1 MSDPRPIGVFD
12 SGVGGLT
19 VLSEI
24 RNRLPYENTVYFGDT
39 ARVPYGVRDLAE
51 VRWFAYEIIRYLIT
65 LDVKLIV
72 IACNTATAAAL
83 KTAQRSFDVPIIGVI
98 EPGARAA
105 AIEANN
111 RRVGVLATE
120 ATVRSRAYA
129 QAVSYIDA
137 GIRVMEQACPA
148 FVPLIEQGITEG
160 PELEAAARG
169 YLTPLMRER
178 VGAVILG
185 CTHYP
190 LISATIN
197 RILGPEVRLVS
208 SAGQTALEV
217 GRILSRRGLLRRPE
231 NKDDEGK
238 SAYVC
243 SADPGEFAALGSRF
257 LDEEIRAVSPMAV
270 IEALKARSEGNG
282 ASGRE
287 GRSRLDVPLIY

>member
-1 MSDPRPIGVFD
+1 M
-12 SGVGGLT
+12 LA
-19 VLSEI
+19 EI
-24 RNRLPYENTVYFGDT
+24 RNRLPYENAIYFGDT

-51 VRWFAYEIIRYLIT
+51 VRWFAYEIIRYLIG

-129 QAVSYIDA
+129 KAISYIDA
-137 GIRVMEQACPA
+137 GIRVREQACPA
-148 FVPLIEQGITEG
+148 FVPLIERGITEG
-160 PELEAAARG
+160 PELERAARS
-169 YLTPLMRER
+169 YLHPLMDER

-197 RILGPEVRLVS
+197 RILGPEVRLIS

-217 GRILSRRGLLRRPE
+217 GRILSRRDYLRRP
-231 NKDDEGK
+231 KDPEDEGK
-238 SAYVC
+238 SVYVC
-243 SADPGEFAALGSRF
+243 SADPEDFAALGSKF
-257 LDEEIRAVSPMAV
+257 LDEEIRAFGQADVV
-270 IEALKARSEGNG
+270 KAAGK
-282 ASGRE
+282 
-287 GRSRLDVPLIY
+287 SRQSSAPLLY

>member
-19 VLSEI
+19 VLAEI
-24 RNRLPYENTVYFGDT
+24 RDRLPYENTVYFGDT

-105 AIEANN
+105 VIEANN

-129 QAVSYIDA
+129 KAVSNIDA

-169 YLTPLMRER
+169 YLRPLMSER

-217 GRILSRRGLLRRPE
+217 GRILSRQGYLRKPE
-231 NKDDEGK
+231 SREDEGK
-238 SAYVC
+238 AMYVC
-243 SADPGEFAALGSRF
+243 SADPEEFASLGSRF
-257 LDEEIRAVSPMAV
+257 MDEDIAAVLPAEVFPHSRRRAS
-270 IEALKARSEGNG
+270 
-282 ASGRE
+282 SG
-287 GRSRLDVPLIY
+287 SRTDIPLIY